1 MSKKQTILLIG
12 GTGFIGRNI
21 IDSMLKDLSF
31 ANTQIVVVSRHEA
44 VVKEKNIIYKEG
56 SYGDIEFMDKLF
68 LEWKFEKVFHLAS
81 TTIPVSSNI
90 NIIDDLQTNLLV
102 TINLLEVMRKHD
114 CKFILYMS
122 SGGAVYGENKPSPI
136 SENEICFPISS
147 YGVVKLSIENYLR
160 LYQKQFGINYLILR
174 ISNPFGEFH
183 VSEKQ
188 GVINIAVRRAV
199 KGLPL
204 EIWGDGN
211 QAKDYIYISDL
222 TMIVL
227 KLINKNILNQTINIG
242 SGNSFQLNFILNE
255 INKVLPLKINY
266 VESLPTDVRDF
277 CLDITLLQSLID
289 FEVTNFNTA
298 INNTIAWEK
307 SQI

>member
-12 GTGFIGRNI
+12 GTGFIGSNI

-188 GVINIAVRRAV
+188 GIINIAIRRAV

-242 SGNSFQLNFILNE
+242 SGTSFQLNFILNE